1 MEKKEVNKVDEEN
14 KNHVY
19 KNICY
24 EMDTNKLMI
33 NDSEN
38 NQYLCDVFGRK
49 KIKFLPNITG
59 SINRYKYPVNNT
71 SFFQSTNFFPIR
83 NNTTN
88 NSNLNR
94 LNNTLN
100 KKQIN
105 YFPTTRK
112 FEGYSKFPRPIG
124 PPFINIPDYDIREK
138 NKRKIID
145 HLNDYFEDF
154 SAKND
159 IIRKNEN
166 KGISFLT
173 GDLNECDLIKHDTE
187 QSLKLISNT
196 LNNYREEYKL
206 KLNIMHKD
214 PNVKA
219 LNQFKKNLLLNRH
232 ANIINGRIL
241 GEPCDKIKKNYR
253 IIQSL
258 VNRTGL
264 SFDKKRDRE
273 LNNIFNKIKYSRKN
287 KTVSKCDDDINFDT
301 KNISIITSHNR
312 LNDLHRT
319 KDFTI
324 GRLINMDFGF
334 SSDKKNKTNNNL
346 TSNDNQK
353 LPDISKKETIT
364 NRNNESIKIED
375 AYKETEE
382 TVCNDSTMNIKAND
396 MTTVKKK
403 SLDEK
408 INDNELSFIS
418 YMSDNEIKYA
428 KQNNKTIKSIKTIK
442 KNGEHYNKL
451 LVGYQEKERMP
462 QTVFP
467 KSRTLKLKS
476 NGDLYRENMNLL
488 RLTNREAFRI
498 QEQKELY
505 DLKMLEKKIKI
516 SAVNAH
522 NVMKGKQ
529 LKTNEDNNTKEN

>member
-1 MEKKEVNKVDEEN
+1 METKEVNKVEEEN
-14 KNHVY
+14 KNPIH

-38 NQYLCDVFGRK
+38 NQYLCDIFGRK
-49 KIKFLPNITG
+49 ITKFLPNITG
-59 SINRYKYPVNNT
+59 SINRYKCPSLFQGNN
-71 SFFQSTNFFPIR
+71 SFFKSKNFIPSM
-83 NNTTN
+83 NNTTKNSSINKLN
-88 NSNLNR
+88 NS
-94 LNNTLN
+94 LN
-100 KKQIN
+100 KKHIN
-105 YFPTTRK
+105 YYPTTRR

-124 PPFINIPDYDIREK
+124 PPLINIPDYDIREK

-145 HLNDYFEDF
+145 HLNDYFEEI

-159 IIRKNEN
+159 IVRKNEN

-173 GDLNECDLIKHDTE
+173 GDLNQCDLIKHDTE
-187 QSLKLISNT
+187 QSLKLIRNT

-241 GEPCDKIKKNYR
+241 DEPCEKIKKNYR
-253 IIQSL
+253 IIHSL
-258 VNRTGL
+258 VNKTGL
-264 SFDKKRDRE
+264 SFDKKHDKE
-273 LNNIFNKIKYSRKN
+273 LDNIFNKVKYSRKN
-287 KTVSKCDDDINFDT
+287 KTIAKNDDIGYNY
-301 KNISIITSHNR
+301 KNISIISSHNR

-324 GRLINMDFGF
+324 GRLINMDFGL
-334 SSDKKNKTNNNL
+334 SSDKKNNL
-346 TSNDNQK
+346 TSNDDNKK
-353 LPDISKKETIT
+353 LPDIPKKEVI

-375 AYKETEE
+375 DYKETEE

-396 MTTVKKK
+396 TSVKKK
-403 SLDEK
+403 TLDEK

-418 YMSDNEIKYA
+418 YMSENEKKYA
-428 KQNNKTIKSIKTIK
+428 TENNIAIKSITSIK
-442 KNGEHYNKL
+442 RNVEHYNKL
-451 LVGYQEKERMP
+451 LIGYQEKERMP
-462 QTVFP
+462 QTIFL
-467 KSRTLKLKS
+467 KSRILKLKS

-488 RLTNREAFRI
+488 RLTNREAFRL

-516 SAVNAH
+516 STINAN
-522 NVMKGKQ
+522 NVMKGKK
-529 LKTNEDNNTKEN
+529 LKPSKDNKKEKEN